1 MKTILLFILVFGL
14 LVIIHEYGHYIVA
27 KKSGIL
33 VREFAIGF
41 GPKLVSFRKNETTYT
56 VRLLPLGG
64 YVRMAGAEEETEL
77 RPGMPLTISLN
88 EQGVVTRINTSQKGT
103 SVNEFPFELISADL
117 EKDLF
122 IEGNLNGDPNQRERY
137 TIDRH
142 AIIVE
147 EDGTEVQIAPI
158 DRQFQSAPLLNRIL
172 TNFAGPFNNLV
183 LAIVAFMILAFLQ
196 GGVIS
201 DKPILGD
208 VLPGTPAAEAG
219 LSKEDEVLSIDGVQP
234 ETWMDLVLD
243 IQEHPDQ
250 EIDMTV
256 KKKSGATETYTII
269 PESKKAENGEEVGVI
284 GIKAGLE
291 TSFSAKITYGFTQS
305 WFIATQ
311 ILKSLASMFTGNF
324 SIDMFGGPVAIFAT
338 TEAVAKTGLF
348 GIINW
353 LAVLSLNLFIL
364 NLLPIPA
371 MDGGKIL
378 LNFIEGIRGKP
389 LSEEK
394 EGIITLIGVGLM
406 VLLMIAVTW
415 NDIQRF
421 FLR

>member
-14 LVIIHEYGHYIVA
+14 LVVIHEYGHYIVA